1 MLIRP
6 APTRPVPP
14 NPVPTASDAR
24 AHRLQRGLTIGTAA
38 LIIFPIMFPRS
49 ASTIFM
55 VPLVATIIG
64 GWVNGYRPTLK
75 DLSSGLLL
83 IFLAFAA
90 WSLMSA
96 AWSFSPK
103 ATLTKSPY
111 LIAGIVGTAWTFS
124 LVRQAPRNLLVAVGQ
139 GVIAGLLIG
148 GALVAVEIWTE
159 QAIQRFIQNLG
170 GPYPDEVDKH
180 YVVEK
185 GIITALSDANLKR
198 RTTIVTMLLLPGVAL
213 TWLLTR
219 GTLRTGCLIS
229 FAVLTATV
237 GLLSR
242 HQSAQVALATGIGI
256 LALASVSLRSAR
268 AVVAVTW
275 CAAALLVVPV
285 VLKAHA
291 TGIHLQPQKLFY
303 SARHRIVIW
312 NFTAQQ
318 IAKAPLR
325 GIGADATA
333 ALTGATEKALE
344 VRGEKPLKDGEF
356 DISASR
362 HAHNAFLQMW
372 YELGA
377 IGAIIFAAMGLVVV
391 ATATQA
397 QARTQP
403 LLLAQFAAVAG
414 MIGFSFSIW
423 QLWFQ
428 GAIGLGVLATILVV
442 ALQQRSTAPPEP
454 A

>member
-1 MLIRP
+1 MP
-6 APTRPVPP
+6 TNSAPTDSTSERADV
-14 NPVPTASDAR
+14 ASERDAL
-24 AHRLQRGLTIGTAA
+24 RLQHGLTIGTAA
-38 LIIFPIMFPRS
+38 LITFAIMFPRS
-49 ASTIFM
+49 TSTIFM
-55 VPLVATIIG
+55 IPLVATIAC
-64 GWVNGYRPTLK
+64 GWANGFRPSLK

-83 IFLAFAA
+83 VFIGFAA
-90 WSLMSA
+90 WSLLSA
-96 AWSFSPK
+96 TWSFAPK

-111 LIAGIVGTAWTFS
+111 LIAGIFGTAWSFW
-124 LVRQAPRNLLVAVGQ
+124 LARQAPGNILAAVGR

-148 GALVAVEIWTE
+148 GALVAAEIWTN

-170 GPYPDEVDKH
+170 GPYPDEIDKH
-180 YVVEK
+180 YVVQN
-185 GIITALSDANLKR
+185 GIITSLSDANLKR
-198 RTTIVTMLLLPGVAL
+198 RITIVTMLLLPGVAL
-213 TWLLTR
+213 TWLLTKE
-219 GTLRTGCLIS
+219 TLRTGALIS
-229 FAVLTATV
+229 LAVLTATV
-237 GLLSR
+237 GLISR

-256 LALASVSLRSAR
+256 GALAFISLRSAR
-268 AVVAVTW
+268 AIVAVAW

-285 VLKAHA
+285 VVKAHA

-318 IAKAPLR
+318 ISEAPLR

-333 ALTGATEKALE
+333 ALTGAIEKALE
-344 VRGEKPLKDGEF
+344 DRGEKPLKDGEF

-377 IGAIIFAAMGLVVV
+377 IGAVIFAAMGLVVV
-391 ATATQA
+391 ATAAQA
-397 QARTQP
+397 NARTQP
-403 LLLAQFAAVAG
+403 LLLAEFAAVAG

-428 GAIGLGVLATILVV
+428 GAIGLGVLATMLVV
-442 ALQQRSTAPPEP
+442 ALHNRSTA
-454 A
+454 